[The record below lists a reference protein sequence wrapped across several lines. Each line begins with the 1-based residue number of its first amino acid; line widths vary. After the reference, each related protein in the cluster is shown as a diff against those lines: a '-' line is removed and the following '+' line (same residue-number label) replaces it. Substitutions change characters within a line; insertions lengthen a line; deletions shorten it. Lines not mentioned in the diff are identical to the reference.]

1 MLWCEYQA
9 LKKRKENK
17 MEIDVIK
24 LQEEYFSEA
33 LEKIQEIIQIPS
45 VRSAAQPKA
54 PFGLGTKAVLD
65 YAINLGKELG
75 FKTYQDPE
83 NRYGYVEYGAG
94 VEIFAILGHLDVVP
108 AGDLNKWDFEPFQ
121 AQIKDGKLLGRGS
134 FDDKGPTLINLY
146 ALKYLKDHK
155 YQPDYCIR
163 LIFGLT
169 EETDW
174 ASIKAYMAIEGT
186 PTLGYTPDGEF
197 PVVYA
202 EKGIIKADIIGGSE
216 KFSLLGGEA
225 YNCVADVVRYQG
237 PHLTEIKTKLEQKQI
252 ETMMEDDC
260 LIVKGKASHGSLP
273 ERGVNAALVTLATY
287 AEVKTDSPIA
297 NFVKK
302 HLYNDFHF
310 SQLFPTMKDETGLLI
325 VNNGIVEI
333 NAEKTRLTLNMR
345 VPISYQ
351 LKDVEGPLGKELKNY
366 HLELRNISW
375 EKPIHM
381 PIDSPMIKNIMQ
393 VYQDVT
399 GVKEAKP
406 VAIGGGTYAKAMP
419 NCVAFGA
426 EFDINESTMHAYN
439 EYVKISDLQ
448 KMLEIYT
455 KAIPLLT
462 TK

>member
-1 MLWCEYQA
+1 
-9 LKKRKENK
+9 

-24 LQEEYFSEA
+24 LQEKYFSEA
-33 LEKIQEIIQIPS
+33 LTKIQDIIQIPS
-45 VRSAAQPKA
+45 VRSAAEPNA
-54 PFGLGTKAVLD
+54 PFGAGTKAVLD
-65 YAINLGKELG
+65 YAINLATELG

-83 NRYGYVEYGAG
+83 NRYGYVEYGTG
-94 VEIFAILGHLDVVP
+94 SEIFAILGHLDVVP
-108 AGDLNKWDFEPFQ
+108 AGDLKKWDFEPFQ

-134 FDDKGPTLINLY
+134 FDDKGPTIINLY
-146 ALKYLKDHK
+146 ALKYLKDHN

-174 ASIKAYMAIEGT
+174 ASINAYMTTEGT
-186 PTLGYTPDGEF
+186 PALGYTPDGEF

-202 EKGIIKADIIGGSE
+202 EKGIINADIIGEVE
-216 KFSLLGGEA
+216 KFILLGGEA
-225 YNCVADVVRYQG
+225 YNCVTDVVRYQG
-237 PHLTEIKTKLEQKQI
+237 PYLAEIKAKLDQKQI
-252 ETMMEDDC
+252 ETTLEDGW

-273 ERGVNAALVTLATY
+273 ERGINAALVTLATY
-287 AEVKTDSPIA
+287 AELTTDSPIA

-302 HLYNDFHF
+302 HLYNDFNF
-310 SQLFPTMKDETGLLI
+310 SQIFPTMKDETGSLI

-333 NAEKTRLTLNMR
+333 NAKKTRLTLNMR

-351 LKDVEGPLGKELKNY
+351 LQDVEEPLIAELAKY
-366 HLELRNISW
+366 HLQLTKISW

-381 PIDSPMIKNIMQ
+381 PLDSFMIKNIMQ
-393 VYQDVT
+393 VYRDVT
-399 GVKEAKP
+399 GDQDAKP

-455 KAIPLLT
+455 KAISLLT